1 MVNRLLRSVRGWP
14 VLDAALSRLAGRFT
28 TWPSDEFESFVGAAV
43 NSSRLG
49 GPTVLPP
56 EAEPMRP
63 PPPLAISPAT
73 FEMRFMKLHARERFD
88 EMWDMLAED
97 AQGAWGGRENFTREM
112 PRLGDDME
120 LIDLRVVSV
129 NVLESW
135 TDHAHER
142 RYRNVAQLIMRY
154 TVKHQWRELTFDR
167 EVHLIPA
174 AGGWRTLCYPASSKA
189 VSGAGSR

>member
-1 MVNRLLRSVRGWP
+1 MVNRLLRSFRGWP
-14 VLDAALSRLAGRFT
+14 LLDGALSRLAGRFT
-28 TWPSDEFESFVGAAV
+28 TWPSDEFGRFVGATV
-43 NSSRLG
+43 TSPGFG
-49 GPTVLPP
+49 GSVALPP

-63 PPPLAISPAT
+63 PPPVSISPAT

-88 EMWDMLAED
+88 EMWEMLAED
-97 AQGAWGGRENFTREM
+97 AQRAWGGRENFMRDM

-142 RYRNVAQLIMRY
+142 RYKNVAQLVMRY

-174 AGGWRTLCYPASSKA
+174 AGGWRTLCYPSPTKA